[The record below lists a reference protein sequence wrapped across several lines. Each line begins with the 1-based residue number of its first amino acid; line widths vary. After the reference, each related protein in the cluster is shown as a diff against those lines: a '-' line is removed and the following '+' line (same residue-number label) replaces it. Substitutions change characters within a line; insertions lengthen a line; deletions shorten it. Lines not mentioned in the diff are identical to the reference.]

1 MRLDYTQLSPKAY
14 QGLLA
19 CKNAL
24 AESSL
29 GLPLIELVYLRV
41 AQLNGCVFCLK
52 LHNHALRRRGESQ
65 DKLDMVGGWD
75 VAEDGVFSPRERA
88 ALAWTEAVTRVAESR
103 APDSLYQPL
112 REHFSESEISDL
124 TLAIALMNAFTRI
137 AVAVR
142 Q

>member
-1 MRLDYTQLSPKAY
+1 MMRLDYTKLSPQAY
-14 QGLLA
+14 QGLLS

-41 AQLNGCVFCLK
+41 AQLNGCAFCLK
-52 LHNHALRRRGESQ
+52 LHSHALRRRGESQ
-65 DKLDMVGGWD
+65 EKLDALAGWD
-75 VAEDGVFSPRERA
+75 VADILSPREA
-88 ALAWTEAVTRVAESR
+88 AAIAWTEAVTRIGESR
-103 APDSLYQPL
+103 APDDLYQAL
-112 REHFSESEISDL
+112 GGHFSAAEISDL

>member
-1 MRLDYTQLSPKAY
+1 MRIDYAQLSPKAY

-29 GLPLIELVYLRV
+29 GLPLIELAYLRV
-41 AQLNGCVFCLK
+41 AQLNGCAFCLK
-52 LHNHALRRRGESQ
+52 LHSQALRRRGESQ
-65 DKLDMVGGWD
+65 EKLDMLAGWD
-75 VAEDGVFSPRERA
+75 VADSLSPREA
-88 ALAWTEAVTRVAESR
+88 AAIAWTEAVTRIGETR
-103 APDSLYQPL
+103 APDSVFQPL
-112 REHFSESEISDL
+112 REHFSDAEIADL
-124 TLAIALMNAFTRI
+124 TLAIALMNAFTRV

>member
-1 MRLDYTQLSPKAY
+1 MRIDYAQLSPKAY

-29 GLPLIELVYLRV
+29 GLPLIELAYLRV
-41 AQLNGCVFCLK
+41 AQLNGCAFCLK
-52 LHNHALRRRGESQ
+52 LHSQALRRRGESQ
-65 DKLDMVGGWD
+65 EKLDMLAGWD
-75 VAEDGVFSPRERA
+75 VADSLSPRETA
-88 ALAWTEAVTRVAESR
+88 AIAWTEAVTRIGETR
-103 APDSLYQPL
+103 APDSVFQPL
-112 REHFSESEISDL
+112 REHFSDAEIADL
-124 TLAIALMNAFTRI
+124 TLAIALMNAFTRV

>member
-1 MRLDYTQLSPKAY
+1 MRVDYTQLSPKAY

-24 AESSL
+24 AESAL
-29 GLPLIELVYLRV
+29 GLPLIELAYLRI
-41 AQLNGCVFCLK
+41 AQLNGCAFCLK
-52 LHNHALRRRGESQ
+52 LHSHALRRRGESQ
-65 DKLDMVGGWD
+65 EKLDALAGWD
-75 VAEDGVFSPRERA
+75 VADAKLFSPREA
-88 ALAWTEAVTRVAESR
+88 AAIAWTEAVTRIGESR
-103 APDSLYQPL
+103 APDSLYQNL
-112 REHFSESEISDL
+112 GEHFSEAEISDL